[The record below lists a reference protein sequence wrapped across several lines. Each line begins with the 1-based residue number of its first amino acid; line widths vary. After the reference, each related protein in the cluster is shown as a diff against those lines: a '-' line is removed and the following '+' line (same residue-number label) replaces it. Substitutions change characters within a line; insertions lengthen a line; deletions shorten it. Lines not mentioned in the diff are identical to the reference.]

1 MRNIIIHFSIITRDY
16 TLSMFTTTVFF
27 PYFQKEERAVKI
39 GVVEFTDQF
48 VQMTEACSRVNVC

>member
-1 MRNIIIHFSIITRDY
+1 
-16 TLSMFTTTVFF
+16 MFTTTVFF